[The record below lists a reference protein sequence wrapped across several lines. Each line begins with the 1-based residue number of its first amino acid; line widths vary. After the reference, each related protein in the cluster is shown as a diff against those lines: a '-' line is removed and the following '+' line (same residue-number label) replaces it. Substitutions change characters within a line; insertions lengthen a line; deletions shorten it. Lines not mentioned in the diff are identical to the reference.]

1 MTKTITIL
9 GSTGSIGRQTLSVA
23 DELGL
28 RVAALTAERNVELLE
43 AQCRQYRPEL
53 AVLTDEAAAE
63 ELKVR
68 LADMNIRV
76 LAGAEALCEAAALP
90 EADTVVV
97 AVCGFAALRPTLT
110 AIHEKKRI
118 ALANKETMVCAGQIM
133 QAAARESGA
142 EIIPVDSE
150 HSAIFQCL
158 MGCRDRAEVK
168 RLILTCSGGPF
179 FGKTREELVCMTKS
193 DALRHPNWKMGA
205 KITVDCATRMN
216 KGLEI
221 IEAMRL
227 YDLPLLKVEAVIH
240 RQSVVHSLVEFV
252 DGAVLAQL
260 GVPDMRIPI
269 GLAMTY
275 PNRAHNPA
283 PALDLLTCGP
293 LTFDAIDET
302 AFPCFV
308 LAKQAAQL
316 GGTACTA
323 LNAANEEAVGLFL
336 QDKIGFYDIADA
348 VEAALRL
355 PVVQEPS
362 LADIFEADRLARIHT
377 RERFLK

>member
-205 KITVDCATRMN
+205 KITVDCATLMN

-283 PALDLLTCGP
+283 PALDLLSCGP

-308 LAKQAAQL
+308 LAKQAAQT

-336 QDKIGFYDIADA
+336 QDKIRFYDIADA